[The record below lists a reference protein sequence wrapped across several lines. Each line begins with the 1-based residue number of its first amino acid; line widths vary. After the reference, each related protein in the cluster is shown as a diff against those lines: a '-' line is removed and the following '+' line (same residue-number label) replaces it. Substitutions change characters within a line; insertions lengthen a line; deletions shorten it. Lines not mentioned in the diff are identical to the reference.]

1 MNSGE
6 EAPIPKVA
14 LVGHPNVGKTTLFN
28 ALTGER
34 RKVGN
39 YPGITVEKVS
49 ATIYTPHGNQIELVD
64 LPGAYSLTPD
74 SPDEAVTRDVLLG
87 DLEGEAQPDLVICV
101 LDATSLER
109 HLYLAIQI
117 MDLGL
122 PVLIALNQ
130 VDRAEGHGQRIN
142 PQVLSDE
149 LDVPVVACQAT
160 TGRGIVQLK
169 QALRFP
175 LPPPATR
182 KWKGNSALEH
192 TLSSLAKN
200 LEALGVSRAQAHALQ
215 LLSET
220 NYRVEPQAHLR
231 REAQLAAREIVATC
245 IAKGLVPEEVISKE
259 RFLTIRRACSAA
271 IHEAGEAGE
280 DLSDRIDRV
289 ALHPIGGWALF
300 GGIMFVVF
308 WIIFRLAKGPMD
320 LVEALIG
327 TLRDGVGTLFPEGDL
342 RDLLLDG
349 VIEGVGS
356 VVIFLPQIVLL
367 FFLIGL
373 LEGSGYMAR
382 AAFLMDKVMA
392 RVGLSGKSFLPLL
405 SGYAC
410 AIPGIMA
417 TRTINSAKQRLL
429 TILVLPWQ
437 SCTARLPV
445 YAILIPLLVPSV
457 LGQTAMMFLV
467 YFLGTATA
475 LGAAWILS
483 KGIGSSEPA
492 PHFLLELPPYRLP
505 DFGYVLRHVLDRAIA
520 FLKRAGTLILGV
532 SILLWALAAFPK
544 APSGLAEDQFS
555 HSIMG
560 RLGEMIEPVVRPLGW
575 DARLGTAT
583 LASFA
588 AREVFRSQIAISYAV
603 DEDDKGA
610 IHETLR
616 SATKPDG
623 SPLYP
628 PLTILSILIFFIY
641 ALQCLPT
648 TVVVQRETRSWRWAL
663 GQLAGMSLFA
673 YLAALVVF
681 QVGSLFT

>member
-1 MNSGE
+1 M
-6 EAPIPKVA
+6 V
-14 LVGHPNVGKTTLFN
+14 
-28 ALTGER
+28 
-34 RKVGN
+34 
-39 YPGITVEKVS
+39 
-49 ATIYTPHGNQIELVD
+49 
-64 LPGAYSLTPD
+64 
-74 SPDEAVTRDVLLG
+74 
-87 DLEGEAQPDLVICV
+87 
-101 LDATSLER
+101 
-109 HLYLAIQI
+109 
-117 MDLGL
+117 MGL

-130 VDRAEGHGQRIN
+130 VDRAEGSGQRIN
-142 PQVLSDE
+142 PRVLSDE

-169 QALRFP
+169 QAIRFP

-182 KWKGNSALEH
+182 KWKADSAIEH
-192 TLSSLAKN
+192 TLSSLAKKIG
-200 LEALGVSRAQAHALQ
+200 ELGVERPQAHALQ
-215 LLSET
+215 LLADT
-220 NYRVEPQAHLR
+220 GYRVEAQPHVR
-231 REAQLAAREIVATC
+231 REAQHAAREAVAAC
-245 IAKGLVPEEVISKE
+245 IADGLVPEELIAKE
-259 RFLTIRRACSAA
+259 RFLTIRRACSASL
-271 IHEAGEAGE
+271 HELGEAGE
-280 DLSDRIDRV
+280 DLSDKIDRV
-289 ALHPIGGWALF
+289 ALHPVGGWVLF
-300 GGIMFVVF
+300 AGIMFGVF
-308 WIIFRLAKGPMD
+308 WILFRLAEWPMD
-320 LVEALIG
+320 LIETTIGAL
-327 TLRDGVGTLFPEGDL
+327 RSGVGTLVPEGDL
-342 RDLLLDG
+342 KDLLLDG

-356 VVIFLPQIVLL
+356 VLIFLPQIVLL

-382 AAFLMDKVMA
+382 AAFLMDKVMVH
-392 RVGLSGKSFLPLL
+392 VGLSGKSFLPLL

-410 AIPGIMA
+410 AVPGIMA

-445 YAILIPLLVPSV
+445 YAILIPLLVPGTM
-457 LGQTAMMFLV
+457 GQTAMMFFV
-467 YFLGTATA
+467 YFLGTASA
-475 LGAAWILS
+475 LGGAWVLS
-483 KGIGSSEPA
+483 KGIGGSEPA

-505 DFGYVLRHVLDRAIA
+505 DFGYVLRHVLDRAVA
-520 FLKRAGTLILGV
+520 FLKRAGTLILGI

-544 APSGLAEDQFS
+544 APSGLEEDQFS

-560 RLGEMIEPVVRPLGW
+560 RLGQVIEPVVRPLGW

-603 DEDDKGA
+603 DEDDQTV

-616 SATKPDG
+616 NATKPDG

-628 PLTILSILIFFIY
+628 PITILSILVFFVY

-648 TVVVQRETRSWRWAL
+648 MVVVQRETRSWRWAL

-673 YLAALVVF
+673 YLASLLVF